1 MSDNSDAIFG
11 GLKKYFPQT
20 LRMIIWKLLPL
31 FLPSY
36 RKVQCNICGWRAKAF
51 WDYDCGYGR
60 VYFNAE
66 CPVCRSHPR
75 HRSLVLFLQ
84 KRLPK
89 DTRVRVLH
97 FAPERC
103 SMDFLQSYANVDY
116 LSVDFESSRAMRK
129 EDIEALSFAEKS
141 FDVIICLH
149 VLEHVIDDRKAMREL
164 FRVLSDKGFAII
176 DVPIDGNRAETYE
189 DFTITSPEARTKAFW
204 QHNHVRLYGRDF
216 PNKLENAGFK
226 VSVDRLIESLGQ
238 TKMDFHGLRGTPFH
252 ICTR

>member
-1 MSDNSDAIFG
+1 
-11 GLKKYFPQT
+11 
-20 LRMIIWKLLPL
+20 
-31 FLPSY
+31 
-36 RKVQCNICGWRAKAF
+36 
-51 WDYDCGYGR
+51 
-60 VYFNAE
+60 
-66 CPVCRSHPR
+66 
-75 HRSLVLFLQ
+75 
-84 KRLPK
+84 
-89 DTRVRVLH
+89 
-97 FAPERC
+97 
-103 SMDFLQSYANVDY
+103 MDFLQSYANVDY